1 MPAAFST
8 IQITDGTTTADLVDN
23 TNYAL
28 QPGGWS
34 PAVTY
39 LRESTFGGQGP
50 YEDVQEQLTFDAI
63 GADAATA
70 LGSVNTISALLNYA
84 RRWKRGERV
93 SAIRLKC
100 QPQGSVLSAPL
111 EAVITGSPGGPGI
124 IHPAT
129 WNDELMIAE
138 ISDVQTS
145 FTRRGAWIGVVDT
158 VSGSA
163 AANPNKTT
171 LTLPSHITESP
182 LRLEVALTASGG
194 TISTTS
200 VNQWLIYTHSPGFLG
215 LIDTAT
221 LYGGDV
227 SGIGGSG
234 TTTTINDGANTAYN
248 NTILRMTVDSGSF
261 WTVKYLHPNVSLA
274 LPGAAIEVF
283 AVVRNGA
290 TDFSVRCCLYD
301 SVYQR
306 QFPWGPYRTV
316 ANKGSNP
323 YIVSLGVVTSTAE
336 AIYDQ
341 VWIQATQQAG
351 SSKALDI
358 NYLVTMPVED
368 VISGCVAILPGNAN
382 YAFSAGGTP
391 SLVVDHQ
398 VLTKPEPF
406 VGISTSRS
414 AALDYTGNAFLT
426 TVGTTLQVIR
436 VATNSTAW
444 RHVSS
449 TGAVVSDTITAKRSR
464 AYLSPQ

>member
-1 MPAAFST
+1 MPTAYT
-8 IQITDGTTTADLVDN
+8 LLQLTDGSTTADLVDN

-28 QPGGWS
+28 QEGGWS

-63 GADAATA
+63 GADTAAA

-93 SAIRLKC
+93 TAVRLKC

-158 VSGSA
+158 VTGSA

-182 LRLEVALTASGG
+182 LRLDVALTAASG
-194 TISTTS
+194 TISTTGTT
-200 VNQWLIYTHSPGFLG
+200 QYLLYTHSPGFLS
-215 LIDTAT
+215 LLDTT
-221 LYGGDV
+221 TNFGGSV
-227 SGIGGSG
+227 TGIGGSG
-234 TTTTINDGANTAYN
+234 SSTTINDGANTAYN
-248 NTILRMTVDSGSF
+248 TNIARVTVNAGSY
-261 WTVKYLHPNVSLA
+261 WAVKFLHPT
-274 LPGAAIEVF
+274 LPGPGATIEVF
-283 AVVRNGA
+283 AAVRNGS
-290 TDFSVRCCLYD
+290 TDFSVRCCLFD
-301 SVYQR
+301 SVYGR

-316 ANKGSNP
+316 PNGGSNP
-323 YIVSLGVVTSTAE
+323 QIVSLGVIASTTE
-336 AIYDQ
+336 AVYDQ
-341 VWIQATQQAG
+341 VWVQCLQQSG
-351 SSKALDI
+351 SSQSFDI

-368 VISGCVAILPGNAN
+368 VISGCVAIQPGNAD
-382 YAFSAGGTP
+382 YAFTGTGTP

-398 VLTKPEPF
+398 VLSKPEPF
-406 VGISTSRS
+406 VGISTNRS
-414 AALDYTGNAFLT
+414 SSLDYTGNAFLT
-426 TVGTTLQVIR
+426 TVGTTLQVVR
-436 VATNSTAW
+436 MATKGTAW

-449 TGAVVSDTITAKRSR
+449 TGAVVSDAFTAKRSR